1 MTLVGKSPAWLY
13 AGTACGLFSRVL
25 RFLLQ
30 MTLALGLALPAQA
43 HRKTDV
49 ITLYNGD
56 RITGEIQQLLGGR
69 LSLGT
74 DAMGTIRIEW
84 KEIASLRSNYNY
96 EVRLVTGERFFGSL
110 AEAGVA
116 GSVRLTDVFGERD
129 LSWEDIVE
137 LRPIEDSI
145 ADRLDIYLSANYAF
159 TKASGVTQTELRA
172 NASYEDERAQNALT
186 SRLTV
191 ANTDDDSTK
200 SSRVTLSRKVW
211 TDRKTIY
218 RNLFGGHETND
229 ELGLDYRIT
238 LGAGLGRY
246 LVDNNNQTLTVGL
259 GIQGLEERSIGGDRQ
274 ESVEAVIT
282 SHYSRW
288 RFDSPEL
295 DLSLGA
301 EIYPSLSQSG
311 RVRADTNATLRWEFI
326 SDFFWD
332 ISAWGSYDS
341 SAVDEEAGEFDWGIT
356 TGLGWDF

>member
-1 MTLVGKSPAWLY
+1 M
-13 AGTACGLFSRVL
+13 FSRVL
-25 RFLLQ
+25 RLLWQ
-30 MTLALGLALPAQA
+30 VTLILGLSLPAQA
-43 HRKTDV
+43 HRKSDV

-74 DAMGTIRIEW
+74 DAMGTIKIEW
-84 KEIASLRSNYNY
+84 KEIASLSSNYNY

-110 AEAGVA
+110 AEAAVA
-116 GSVRLTDVFGERD
+116 GSIRLKDVFGERD
-129 LSWEDIVE
+129 LSWEDVVE

-145 ADRLDIYLSANYAF
+145 ADRLDVYLSANYAF

-172 NASYEDERAQNALT
+172 NVSYEDERAQNAIT

-191 ANTDDDSTK
+191 SDTDQETRR
-200 SSRVTLSRKVW
+200 SSRVTVSRKVW
-211 TDRKTIY
+211 TDRKAIY

-246 LVDNNNQTLTVGL
+246 ILDTNYQTLTVGL
-259 GIQGLEERSIGGDRQ
+259 GIQGLEERSLMGDRQ
-274 ESVEAVIT
+274 ESAEAVIT
-282 SHYSRW
+282 GHYSRW

-295 DLSLGA
+295 NLILGTDV
-301 EIYPSLSQSG
+301 YPSLSQSG

-332 ISAWGSYDS
+332 ISAWSSYDS
-341 SAVDEEAGEFDWGIT
+341 SAVDDEAGEFDWGIT